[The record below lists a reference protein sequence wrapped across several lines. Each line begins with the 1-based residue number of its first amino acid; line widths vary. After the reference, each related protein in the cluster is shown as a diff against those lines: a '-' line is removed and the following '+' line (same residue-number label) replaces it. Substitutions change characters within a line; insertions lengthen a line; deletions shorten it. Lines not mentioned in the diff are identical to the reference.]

1 MSLLSCLRNINVAIT
16 LNTYTSV
23 FDKYKETELEKVNQY
38 YMNQNLL
45 QQPNTN
51 NVMLDNG
58 TLVIE
63 SQAKVIDDE
72 DREIHR
78 W

>member
-63 SQAKVIDDE
+63 SQAEVIDDE

>member
-1 MSLLSCLRNINVAIT
+1 MGHTDVAIT

-38 YMNQNLL
+38 YINQNLL
-45 QQPNTN
+45 RQQNPN
-51 NVMLDNG
+51 NVLLDNG

-63 SQAKVIDDE
+63 SNTKAVDD
-72 DREIHR
+72 DTEIHR
-78 W
+78 